1 MNTSRIVTYPSTVEP
16 QGNHKVI
23 LIDPTEED
31 QTRIEFFLKVS
42 EQNFDVY
49 VYRGEYYD
57 LEFLNHI
64 CTAADWVLIND
75 SSEVKTNLD
84 NQTRY
89 GTGQELLHPV
99 DYFIKIDRNNVDNA
113 NESVV

>member
-1 MNTSRIVTYPSTVEP
+1 MNTSRIVTYPSTVESA
-16 QGNHKVI
+16 GNHKVI
-23 LIDPTEED
+23 LIDPSEND
-31 QTRIEFFLKVS
+31 QARIEFFLKVS

-64 CTAADWVLIND
+64 CTDADWVLIND
-75 SSEVKTNLD
+75 SSQVKTNLN

-113 NESVV
+113 TESVV